1 MPSSR
6 RTRRRHPQKSLHSHQ
21 LRLEGLEKRYVLNAA
36 PILDT
41 LIDVGELI
49 ENSSPPVE
57 GSIVG
62 SVPISDLIGGS
73 QSVQN
78 FSDADGDSPGLAI
91 VDTNLQGG
99 TLWYTLDNG
108 QNWSDVGDVNPWK
121 ARVFGASENQRLY
134 FEAGQDTPESLAD
147 VITLK
152 AWDQSNG
159 MTAGDGLVNTV
170 STTTLGS
177 VASLSLPSADESA
190 YAVKPSNDP
199 NIVYVFSGN
208 SNSTTSLVVVDATVP
223 SSPEILK
230 TIDTFGV
237 SYIAAAMGFDLTF
250 TTDGYGYINDGSQL
264 KIINATSTLR

>member
-49 ENSSPPVE
+49 ENSSAPVE

-62 SVPISDLIGGS
+62 SVPISDLIGDS

-99 TLWYTLDNG
+99 KLWYTLDNG

-121 ARVFGASENQRLY
+121 AR
-134 FEAGQDTPESLAD
+134 SLWC
-147 VITLK
+147 I
-152 AWDQSNG
+152 
-159 MTAGDGLVNTV
+159 
-170 STTTLGS
+170 
-177 VASLSLPSADESA
+177 
-190 YAVKPSNDP
+190 
-199 NIVYVFSGN
+199 
-208 SNSTTSLVVVDATVP
+208 
-223 SSPEILK
+223 
-230 TIDTFGV
+230 
-237 SYIAAAMGFDLTF
+237 
-250 TTDGYGYINDGSQL
+250 
-264 KIINATSTLR
+264 